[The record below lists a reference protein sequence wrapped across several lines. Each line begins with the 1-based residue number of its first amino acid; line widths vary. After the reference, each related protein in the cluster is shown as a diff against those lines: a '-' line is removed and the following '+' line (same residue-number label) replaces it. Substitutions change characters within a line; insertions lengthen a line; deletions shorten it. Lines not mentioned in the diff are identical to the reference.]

1 MPQLTPFSTVR
12 APGAM
17 VCSADQ
23 LATQAGMAIL
33 ARGGNAVD
41 AAIATNAAIAV
52 TSPHLC
58 GLGGDLFALVHHPD
72 GGAPTV
78 LDASGRSGSG
88 ASAQALRAEG
98 HTDMP
103 FRHDARSITVPG
115 CVDGWV
121 ALHERFGSLDLA
133 VILEPAIR
141 LAEGGFP
148 ASPLLVGSLAGLDS
162 AARARFVELIGQA
175 RAPGAPV
182 RRPGAGR
189 ALRAVA
195 AQGRAG
201 FYEGEFG
208 EGLLAVGAGVFD
220 ADDLARSQADWVTP
234 LGIDAWGHRLWTVPP
249 PSQGYLTL
257 AGAAIAEGLDLP
269 DDTADPRWAHLLI
282 EAAIEAGY
290 DRPTGLYEGASGAA
304 LLDPERLAARR
315 RRIDPEHTQRRPLRS
330 YQDGDT
336 TYLCVIDANRVGV
349 SLIQSNASG
358 FGSWLVEP
366 GTGINLH
373 NRGLG
378 FSLEAGHPAELAPG
392 RRPPHT
398 LSPALVTRSDGSLA
412 ATIGTMGGDGQPQIL
427 LQLLARLLV
436 GGATPAAAIGAG
448 RWVLRGPVT
457 GFDTWTASDGAVVQ
471 VEGNAPADWV
481 DALRSRGH
489 QAERTPPFD
498 SAFGHAHVIT
508 VEPSGLLAGAADPR
522 ARIGAA
528 AGL

>member
-1 MPQLTPFSTVR
+1 MPLLTPFSTVR

-103 FRHDARSITVPG
+103 FRHDARSVTVPG

-182 RRPGAGR
+182 RRPGVGR

-234 LGIDAWGHRLWTVPP
+234 LGIDVWGHRLWTVPP
-249 PSQGYLTL
+249 TSQGYLTL

-290 DRPTGLYEGASGAA
+290 DRPTGLYEGAYGAA

-315 RRIDPEHTQRRPLRS
+315 SRIDAEHTQRRPLRS

-336 TYLCVIDANRVGV
+336 TYLCVVDANRMGV

-366 GTGINLH
+366 CTGINLH

-398 LSPALVTRSDGSLA
+398 LSPAMRHPQPTARWRRPSARWAVTASRRSCCSS
-412 ATIGTMGGDGQPQIL
+412 
-427 LQLLARLLV
+427 LARLLV

-457 GFDTWTASDGAVVQ
+457 GFDTWTAATERWCRSRATPLPIGSTRCAVVATRRSARR
-471 VEGNAPADWV
+471 VRLAPSAT
-481 DALRSRGH
+481 
-489 QAERTPPFD
+489 RT
-498 SAFGHAHVIT
+498 
-508 VEPSGLLAGAADPR
+508 
-522 ARIGAA
+522 
-528 AGL
+528 